1 MRYWWVNQK
10 KTYRHEVP
18 GGYMWSPKRNNNG
31 SYSQFYENMREVEP
45 GDYVLSYAGGEIR
58 ALGVALSAAY
68 ESPKPEEFGPAGLE
82 WSDLGWRV
90 DVAFQELEPKHRLR
104 PKDYLEEL
112 WPLAPAKY
120 SPIQSN
126 GNSVTAYLFE
136 MPEAFANV
144 LLSRVESALEWRIAQ
159 ALQQN
164 DLDLRLR
171 GEERVEDF
179 LKRAPIEETEKK
191 ALIDARRG
199 QGRFRQGV
207 SFVEPACRFTGV
219 SNPALL
225 VASHIQPWHRCH
237 TNEERLDPFN
247 GLLLTPTYDRLFD
260 RGFVTFSPDNRLVI
274 SSRLPVE
281 DIRKIRMDP
290 DLETGSVRPEQQKY
304 LAYHRDHVFRA
315 A

>member
-1 MRYWWVNQK
+1 VRYWWVNQK

-18 GGYMWSPKRNNNG
+18 GGYMWSPQRNNNG

-90 DVAFQELEPKHRLR
+90 DVAFQELEPEHRLR

-164 DLDLRLR
+164 DIDLRLR
-171 GEERVEDF
+171 GEERVEEF
-179 LKRAPIEETEKK
+179 LKRAPLEETVKQ
-191 ALIDARRG
+191 ALIEARRG

-207 SFVEPACRFTGV
+207 SYVEPACRFTGV
-219 SNPALL
+219 RNPALL

-237 TNEERLDPFN
+237 TNGERLDPFN

-260 RGFVTFSPDNRLVI
+260 RGFVTFSPEHRLLI
-274 SSRLPVE
+274 SPRLPVE

-290 DLETGSVRPEQQKY
+290 DLETEPFKPEQQKY
-304 LAYHRDHVFRA
+304 LAYHREHVFRA

>member
-1 MRYWWVNQK
+1 VRYWWVNQK

-68 ESPKPEEFGPAGLE
+68 ESPKPEEFGAAGLE
-82 WSDLGWRV
+82 WSHLGWRV
-90 DVAFQELEPKHRLR
+90 DVAFQELEPDHRLR

-171 GEERVEDF
+171 GEERVEEF
-179 LKRAPIEETEKK
+179 LKRAPLEETEKK

-237 TNEERLDPFN
+237 TNGERLDPFN

-290 DLETGSVRPEQQKY
+290 DLETGAFRPEQQKY
-304 LAYHRDHVFRA
+304 LAYHREHVFRA